1 LLIASPHPAT
11 AQPKE
16 EQVKAR
22 LRFVALVVALSAFA
36 LLPAHALGA
45 KAESTKLG
53 FSIET
58 LNPGSLKLTIESQVG
73 KCEKQ
78 RQIEIRD
85 LGNLLFLGEAGDGE
99 VISTPGVGSEGSHQ
113 IVATA
118 EQKKVKV
125 KGKKVTCKAATY
137 DDGPYSIG

>member
-1 LLIASPHPAT
+1 VKKRTLRLLT
-11 AQPKE
+11 
-16 EQVKAR
+16 V
-22 LRFVALVVALSAFA
+22 VVAVCSFA
-36 LLPAHALGA
+36 LLPAQAVGG
-45 KAESTKLG
+45 KSESTKLG

-58 LNPGSLKLTIESQVG
+58 LTPGSLKLTIESQVG

-85 LGNLLFLGEAGDGE
+85 MGNLLFLGEASDQE
-99 VISTPGVGSEGSHQ
+99 VISTPGVGSEGNHQ